1 MKKTLIQSGI
11 IVMVIALTSA
21 VLWAGSPPLGL
32 PPVPI
37 PADNPQSDVKVQLG
51 KKLYNDKRFSAD
63 GTVSCATCHKEDKAF
78 TDGLRVSK
86 GFKGQEGTRNA
97 PTVINAAYYT
107 SQFWDG
113 RVPSLEEQA
122 KGPFINPV
130 EHGLKNFDPIL
141 KIVREDKAYTALFK
155 KAFGTG
161 ADEITI
167 EHVAKAIAA
176 FERTVISG
184 NSPFD
189 RYLYGND
196 KTAMSPAAIRGLEV
210 FRLKGRCVDCHTI
223 GQTSAV
229 FTDNKFHNIGV
240 GFSRIQDNLMDIV
253 DAMQNQKE
261 SGEKLD
267 TDILTSDKVSEL
279 GRFAVTLDPS
289 DIGRFKTPSLR
300 NVAVT
305 GPYMHDG
312 SIDSLEEV
320 VELYDQGGEENPM
333 LDGGIRPL
341 RLTEQEKSDLVEFM
355 KALTSPEYAKAS
367 R

>member
-1 MKKTLIQSGI
+1 MKEKTILFAIMFMVF
-11 IVMVIALTSA
+11 VMFSA
-21 VLWAGSPPLGL
+21 TTRASAPPIGL
-32 PPVPI
+32 PEVPV
-37 PADNPQSDVKVQLG
+37 PADNPQDPGKVLLG
-51 KKLYNDKRFSAD
+51 EKLFNDKRFSAD
-63 GTVSCATCHKEDKAF
+63 GTVSCATCHNADKAL

-86 GFKGQEGTRNA
+86 GIKELEGTRNA

-113 RVPSLEEQA
+113 RVPSLEEQS
-122 KGPFINPV
+122 KGPFTNPV

-141 KIVREDKAYTALFK
+141 ETIGNDNEYLALFRK
-155 KAFGTG
+155 VFRTG
-161 ADEITI
+161 PADITI
-167 EHVAKAIAA
+167 DHVAKAIAA

-189 RYLYGND
+189 RYLYGKE

-210 FRLKGRCVDCHTI
+210 FRLKGRCVDCHTT
-223 GQTSAV
+223 GQTSAI

-240 GFSRIQDNLMDIV
+240 GFSRIQENLMDII
-253 DAMQNQKE
+253 DAFRRRSE
-261 SGEKLD
+261 SDRELD
-267 TDILTSDKVSEL
+267 TDILTSDNISEL

-300 NVAVT
+300 NIAVT

-312 SIDSLEEV
+312 SMDSLEEV
-320 VELYDQGGEENPM
+320 VEFYNQGGEDNPM

-341 RLTEQEKSDLVEFM
+341 RLTEPEKADLVEFM
-355 KALTSPEYAKAS
+355 KALTSPTYKSE
-367 R
+367 

>member
-1 MKKTLIQSGI
+1 MKKTIML
-11 IVMVIALTSA
+11 SA
-21 VLWAGSPPLGL
+21 VVFMAFAMTAAMSAAAGVPLGL
-32 PPVPI
+32 PEVPV
-37 PADNPQSDVKVQLG
+37 PADNPQNPGKVTLG
-51 KKLYNDKRFSAD
+51 RKLFNDKRFSAD
-63 GTVSCATCHKEDKAF
+63 GTINCATCHSAEKAF
-78 TDGLRVSK
+78 TDGLKVSK
-86 GFKGQEGTRNA
+86 GFKGQKGTRNA

-107 SQFWDG
+107 TQFWDG
-113 RVPSLEEQA
+113 RAASLEEQS

-141 KIVREDKAYTALFK
+141 ETIRGDSQYTALFK
-155 KAFGTG
+155 KTFGTEPK
-161 ADEITI
+161 DITI
-167 EHVAKAIAA
+167 DHVAKAIAA

-189 RYLYGND
+189 RYLYGKESD
-196 KTAMSPAAIRGLEV
+196 AMSEAAIRGLAV

-223 GQTSAV
+223 GQTSAI

-240 GFSRIQDNLMDIV
+240 GFSSIADNLMDIV
-253 DAMQNQKE
+253 DAYRKKHE
-261 SGEKLD
+261 SGEELD
-267 TDILTSDKVSEL
+267 VDILTSANISEL

-289 DIGRFKTPSLR
+289 DLGRFKTPSLR

-312 SIDSLEEV
+312 SMDSLEEV
-320 VELYDQGGEENPM
+320 VEFYNEGGEDNPM

-355 KALTSPEYAKAS
+355 KALTSPEY
-367 R
+367 RQ